1 MIVESRLI
9 KTFTIPPNVMKQAAK
24 YTHLELYT
32 DKLVGIGSRNG
43 NITYFFKNYIGVQ
56 WTPASVAT
64 QFAQIVFITRENA
77 SNYVYASNL
86 TSLNDMNKI
95 PFCSGMFSYA
105 EANNYAKSV
114 YLEIKAAMDEFQ
126 SQQSNESSSTVIQ
139 SNVSAADELIKFK
152 NLLDMGVITQEE
164 FDMKKQQL
172 LYGDS
177 NTPPTTP
184 GNTAQQ
190 ATSYNTQQP
199 ATPPVAQPAP
209 TQPKPA
215 LFCTKCGFKR
225 VDNGPFCVNCG
236 NRIE

>member
-1 MIVESRLI
+1 MESRLI
-9 KTFTIPPNVMKQAAK
+9 KTFTIPSTVMKQMAK

-32 DKLVGIGSRNG
+32 DKLVGIGSKNG
-43 NITYFFKNYIGVQ
+43 NITYFFKNYIGVT

-64 QFAQIVFITRENA
+64 QFAQVVFLTRENS

-105 EANNYAKSV
+105 EANNYAKSI

-126 SQQSNESSSTVIQ
+126 AQQNEETPTTVVQ

-164 FDMKKQQL
+164 FDLKKQQL
-172 LYGDS
+172 LYGNS
-177 NTPPTTP
+177 NPTPAAPQAP
-184 GNTAQQ
+184 PQQNAPQNFAPQPTAQ
-190 ATSYNTQQP
+190 
-199 ATPPVAQPAP
+199 PVP
-209 TQPKPA
+209 TQPQRA
-215 LFCTKCGFKR
+215 LFCTHCGQR
-225 VDNGPFCVNCG
+225 RMDDGPFCAKCG
-236 NRIE
+236 SRLD

>member
-1 MIVESRLI
+1 MESRLI
-9 KTFTIPPNVMKQAAK
+9 KTFTIPPTVMKQMAK

-43 NITYFFKNYIGVQ
+43 NITYFFKNYIGVT

-64 QFAQIVFITRENA
+64 QFAQVVFLTRENS
-77 SNYVYASNL
+77 SNYVYANNL

-105 EANNYAKSV
+105 EANNYAKSI

-126 SQQSNESSSTVIQ
+126 ANQSDETQTTVIQ

-164 FDMKKQQL
+164 FDLKKNQILHGNNVPSPAVPPQQ
-172 LYGDS
+172 
-177 NTPPTTP
+177 NTSQNYPP
-184 GNTAQQ
+184 
-190 ATSYNTQQP
+190 QP
-199 ATPPVAQPAP
+199 AAQPAP
-209 TQPKPA
+209 TQPQRA
-215 LFCTKCGFKR
+215 LFCTRCGQRRVDDGHFCVKCGNKL
-225 VDNGPFCVNCG
+225 D
-236 NRIE
+236 